1 MSTRK
6 YLIKK
11 SLMTMFATCCV
22 MVASAG
28 TPPFFTTD
36 VVLNA
41 KGELLMAQKGT
52 SRLDVFSPDGKSL
65 LRSYPLA
72 ESPTGV
78 LVDGDKAYVTV
89 KDHQLKKKEDARVE
103 AHDKYIDIQIVIRG
117 TESFGWVSRSDC
129 KTVQTP
135 MNEEKDIIFYAD
147 APTTYVTLSSG
158 QMVIFFPGDGHA
170 PLVGDG
176 TVRKA
181 IVKVA
186 VE

>member
-1 MSTRK
+1 MIVNSLK
-6 YLIKK
+6 GLKELVSLNPHFAKVCDYLSGID
-11 SLMTMFATCCV
+11 LAM
-22 MVASAG
+22 
-28 TPPFFTTD
+28 
-36 VVLNA
+36 L
-41 KGELLMAQKGT
+41 E
-52 SRLDVFSPDGKSL
+52 DG
-65 LRSYPLA
+65 RY
-72 ESPTGV
+72 EI
-78 LVDGDKAYVTV
+78 DGDKAYVTV